1 MSLSEGGASG
11 EESED
16 EESAVSN
23 DELDDIELE
32 KKSSKGKKGGKKPA
46 KEKKGKEDDGEKKG
60 FFAKILA
67 ALFKEDDEED
77 GSGNVENNELASL
90 TDENQAVLNEI
101 EGDKK
106 KKKEKKEKEPKPKKE
121 KKPAKKKE
129 KKPKPPKEPKPKK
142 EKKPKVP
149 EGPPPKPIPP
159 RKFILAFLLVI
170 PIGILCALPAYT
182 VPEKAIH
189 EEAQMAFLNGDYEG
203 AYRDYYSLYRAG
215 KLSEDDQI
223 LYWKARYISQMRHYY
238 KQYEVFASIGLN
250 VEALNALVKGVEQYE
265 EILEDNERLKE
276 LELEYN
282 PGATPDSL
290 VETEVNIAYYNIQ
303 SALETEYGLS
313 IDDVK
318 ELITIE
324 EEVDYTKQL
333 QIICGLR
340 AAPE

>member
-1 MSLSEGGASG
+1 
-11 EESED
+11 
-16 EESAVSN
+16 
-23 DELDDIELE
+23 
-32 KKSSKGKKGGKKPA
+32 
-46 KEKKGKEDDGEKKG
+46 
-60 FFAKILA
+60 
-67 ALFKEDDEED
+67 
-77 GSGNVENNELASL
+77 
-90 TDENQAVLNEI
+90 
-101 EGDKK
+101 
-106 KKKEKKEKEPKPKKE
+106 
-121 KKPAKKKE
+121 
-129 KKPKPPKEPKPKK
+129 
-142 EKKPKVP
+142 
-149 EGPPPKPIPP
+149 
-159 RKFILAFLLVI
+159 
-170 PIGILCALPAYT
+170 
-182 VPEKAIH
+182 
-189 EEAQMAFLNGDYEG
+189 
-203 AYRDYYSLYRAG
+203 
-215 KLSEDDQI
+215 
-223 LYWKARYISQMRHYY
+223 MRHYY